1 MLAEQIELANM
12 NQENPFQTHGTIA
25 APQEELLV
33 VDENEKGD
41 SDIKIDDQ
49 CCIILVI

>member
-1 MLAEQIELANM
+1 M
-12 NQENPFQTHGTIA
+12 NKVNPFQLHETTA

-33 VDENEKGD
+33 VDENEEGD
-41 SDIKIDDQ
+41 SDINIDDQ

>member
-12 NQENPFQTHGTIA
+12 NEENPFQPHETTA

-41 SDIKIDDQ
+41 SDINIDD
-49 CCIILVI
+49 